1 MSEELCTAEYEQAPF
16 CKGPSEP
23 IIEDSCLFGVAC
35 DPRWDEGGEWWPDED
50 YELDCASGPDPF
62 TDEWW
67 GAEGSDWWNECAAP
81 LLEVELGEP
90 QVIEREDYL
99 ENGVVTSGEATTVAT
114 VAHDDADILPVTG
127 AEVPALAAL
136 GVAALLGGAAVLRRF
151 SRA

>member
-1 MSEELCTAEYEQAPF
+1 MSDNLQCDSTYEDAPF
-16 CKGPSEP
+16 CTGLSDQDEYEFVPPP
-23 IIEDSCLFGVAC
+23 I
-35 DPRWDEGGEWWPDED
+35 
-50 YELDCASGPDPF
+50 DCASGPDPF

-99 ENGVVTSGEATTVAT
+99 ENGVVTSDEATTVAT